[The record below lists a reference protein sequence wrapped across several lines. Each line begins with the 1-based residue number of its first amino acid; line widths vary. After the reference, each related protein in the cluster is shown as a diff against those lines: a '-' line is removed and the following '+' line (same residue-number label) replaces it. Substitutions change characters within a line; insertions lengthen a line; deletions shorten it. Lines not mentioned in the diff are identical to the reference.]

1 LRALDPTFRVT
12 SLSDWIPIRRP
23 EHLAR
28 FETGLRLAGL
38 PE

>member
-1 LRALDPTFRVT
+1 LQALNPLFRVT
-12 SLSDWIPIRRP
+12 SLADWIPIRRP